1 MFQREV
7 KMEVV
12 INGSSEA
19 GDFSTVQELLKKEDL
34 DPKLVVVELNG
45 KIIPKSD
52 YETVRLNE
60 GDTVEIVQFVA
71 GG

>member
-1 MFQREV
+1 
-7 KMEVV
+7 MEVI
-12 INGSSEA
+12 INGANQA
-19 GDFSTVQELLKKEDL
+19 GDFSTVAELLAKNDL

-45 KIIPKSD
+45 SILPAD
-52 YETVRLNE
+52 EFATTRLRD